1 MASSYAIDVDAL
13 NTLITSLDSVRS
25 ALDAQST
32 AVSGLS
38 SLLNAALTGSQV
50 TTFEGTFSGWAASL
64 GKIIGEMDSADTALD
79 KLYTEV
85 TTQLSTL
92 NSIS

>member
-13 NTLITSLDSVRS
+13 NTLITSLDSVRA

-38 SLLNAALTGSQV
+38 GLLNVALTGSQV
-50 TTFEGTFSGWAASL
+50 TTFEGTFSGWAISL